1 MPALNAS
8 RSDDAASIGF
18 GILSTGSIANH
29 FAEQVKGSSTL
40 HVAAVA
46 SRTQAAADAFAD
58 KHGIAHA
65 HGSYAALL
73 ADDAVKIV
81 YIGLP
86 NSLHTEWCLRALE
99 AGKHVLCEKPLTGS
113 PQEARLIF
121 QTAQRL
127 GLHVAEAYPYRA
139 QPQTV
144 EMLRILDA
152 GELGRPLSIQ
162 ASFGFKLEN
171 PSDIR
176 LDPALAGGALMD
188 AGAYP
193 LSLVRVI
200 AGGYPEQVQAFKRQG
215 VGGTDTAVIAN
226 LAFRGGLMAQVSCSF
241 HAAAHRY
248 AVVAC
253 EGGVIETSYSNS
265 TPGNQPATLRIKR
278 GSGFG
283 ASVETVS
290 LPAVDAFRVE
300 AESFVEQVRTG
311 KPWIGASAH
320 ESVDVAA
327 LLEHIAK
334 VAVDVDGR
342 SFG

>member
-1 MPALNAS
+1 M
-8 RSDDAASIGF
+8 GF

-29 FAEQVKGSSTL
+29 FAGQVKGSSKL

-46 SRTQAAADAFAD
+46 SRSLDSATAFAE

-65 HGSYAALL
+65 YGSYAELL
-73 ADDAVKIV
+73 DDPTVQIV

-113 PQEARLIF
+113 PQEARLIH
-121 QTAQRL
+121 QTAQKL

-144 EMLRILDA
+144 EMLRIIES
-152 GELGRPLSIQ
+152 GELGLPLSIQ
-162 ASFGFKLEN
+162 GSFGFKLEN
-171 PSDIR
+171 QGDIR

-193 LSLVRVI
+193 LSLVRAI
-200 AGGYPEQVQAFKRQG
+200 AGAYPEQVQAFKRQG
-215 VGGTDTAVIAN
+215 PRGTDTAVIAN
-226 LAFRGGLMAQVSCSF
+226 LAFRTGLMAQISCSF

-248 AVVAC
+248 AVIAC
-253 EGGVIETSYSNS
+253 EGGVIETSYANS
-265 TPGNQPATLRIKR
+265 TPDNQPTTLRIKR

-283 ASVETVS
+283 ATFETVS

-300 AESFVEQVRTG
+300 AESFVDQVLTG
-311 KPWIGASAH
+311 KPWIGVSSH

-334 VAVDVDGR
+334 VAVDVGGR